1 MNNIPENWNVYK
13 VSECLEKVVNSV
25 SPEPD
30 KLYREIGIRSH
41 AKGIFHK
48 PLVTGKSIGNKRVFN
63 VYPNCFVVNIVFAWE
78 QAIAQTSE
86 AEIGMIASHRFPM
99 FKPKENRCDIDYI
112 TYFFKTLR
120 GKYLLGLASPGGA
133 GRNKT
138 LGKGEFSKLE
148 LSLPPVLEQK
158 KIAKILSAWD
168 RAIEVTEKLL
178 NNRKKQKKSFMQQLL
193 TSKKRLPGFSGE
205 WQSTPVKKMGKIVS
219 GGTPDTKVGEY
230 WEGDV
235 LWMTPTDVTALKNR
249 FINNTK
255 RKITQSGVKNSSA
268 TLMPKGSLLV
278 CTRATI
284 GLMSIS
290 TTDITTNQGFKNIIP
305 DEIHDV
311 SFLYYLFNFFKNKLI
326 AYACGST
333 FLELSKKD
341 FERLSFVC
349 PNMEEQKAIS
359 SVLSTSDKE
368 IETLQ
373 QKLNHLKK
381 EKKVLMQQL
390 LTGKRRVTIDDEE
403 EVAHA

>member
-193 TSKKRLPGFSGE
+193 TSKR
-205 WQSTPVKKMGKIVS
+205 
-219 GGTPDTKVGEY
+219 
-230 WEGDV
+230 
-235 LWMTPTDVTALKNR
+235 
-249 FINNTK
+249 
-255 RKITQSGVKNSSA
+255 
-268 TLMPKGSLLV
+268 
-278 CTRATI
+278 
-284 GLMSIS
+284 
-290 TTDITTNQGFKNIIP
+290 
-305 DEIHDV
+305 
-311 SFLYYLFNFFKNKLI
+311 
-326 AYACGST
+326 
-333 FLELSKKD
+333 
-341 FERLSFVC
+341 
-349 PNMEEQKAIS
+349 
-359 SVLSTSDKE
+359 
-368 IETLQ
+368 
-373 QKLNHLKK
+373 
-381 EKKVLMQQL
+381 
-390 LTGKRRVTIDDEE
+390 
-403 EVAHA
+403 